1 MLKEIAAFDSLAENR
16 FTGIETRPKEMV
28 AVPFG
33 RSPIRRQF
41 YASRRD
47 GFSTGPPFAA
57 DGGGARR
64 V

>member
-33 RSPIRRQF
+33 RS
-41 YASRRD
+41 AM
-47 GFSTGPPFAA
+47 GH
-57 DGGGARR
+57 
-64 V
+64 